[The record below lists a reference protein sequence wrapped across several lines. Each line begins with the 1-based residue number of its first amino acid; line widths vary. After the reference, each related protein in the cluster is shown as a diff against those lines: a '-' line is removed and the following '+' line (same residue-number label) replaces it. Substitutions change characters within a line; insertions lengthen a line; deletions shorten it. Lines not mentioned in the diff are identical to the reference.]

1 MGMFDDLNSTQES
14 TGSGMFADL
23 QPKGGGASGGW
34 DAPRK
39 WSDVPMEAL
48 RNTPQSA
55 GHFVGGLANA
65 VMHPI
70 DTLTGLGDAMVG
82 GTRKIAPSLIGVIDK
97 FADPSVINR
106 QNNTANALGGAMKD
120 RYGSMDGVKNT
131 LATDPVGALADLST
145 VLTGGA
151 AAATKAPMVSS
162 ALQKAATLTNPLS
175 VVAPAARGLG
185 RVVETPASAVL
196 GVSTGVGQDTIR
208 NAAKAGFNKDASFMN
223 NISGKTGMSD
233 VLDTVQLNLQNM
245 GAKKAAD
252 YRSGK
257 IDIKN
262 TAAVMVTAELP
273 GFAKPGQKID
283 VTVSAIG
290 KASNLRGGTLLLTS
304 LRGVDGEIYAISQ
317 GSLAATGIDATAA
330 AGSKVVIGVPTS
342 ARIPQGATVE
352 RIVDNPFDKADRVIL
367 NVRDSDFTT
376 TTAIVNVINTRF
388 GADVA
393 RAMDGVTVS
402 LQAPQDLTQRVAF
415 MSMVENM
422 DVMPGEPSARVVV
435 NARTGTVVISRNV
448 RVTAAA
454 VSHGTIS
461 VSVAVTNEISQPG
474 PFSNGTTAAVQNAEV
489 AVSEPNK
496 PMFMFNPGVD
506 LRQIV
511 DAVNQVGATPS
522 ALIAILEA
530 LKSAGSLRAD
540 LLVI

>member
-1 MGMFDDLNSTQES
+1 MKSWLALFLSLFLA
-14 TGSGMFADL
+14 SGNAFADRI
-23 QPKGGGASGGW
+23 K
-34 DAPRK
+34 D
-39 WSDVPMEAL
+39 
-48 RNTPQSA
+48 
-55 GHFVGGLANA
+55 
-65 VMHPI
+65 
-70 DTLTGLGDAMVG
+70 LTSVAAM
-82 GTRKIAPSLIGVIDK
+82 RSNQLIGYGLVVGLPGTGDG
-97 FADPSVINR
+97 ADVSFTAQSMKTLLNR
-106 QNNTANALGGAMKD
+106 
-120 RYGSMDGVKNT
+120 
-131 LATDPVGALADLST
+131 
-145 VLTGGA
+145 
-151 AAATKAPMVSS
+151 
-162 ALQKAATLTNPLS
+162 
-175 VVAPAARGLG
+175 
-185 RVVETPASAVL
+185 L
-196 GVSTGVGQDTIR
+196 GVSLEGALSDFETAASTGKV
-208 NAAKAGFNKDASFMN
+208 
-223 NISGKTGMSD
+223 
-233 VLDTVQLNLQNM
+233 
-245 GAKKAAD
+245 
-252 YRSGK
+252 
-257 IDIKN
+257 DIKN

-317 GSLAATGIDATAA
+317 GSLNATGIDATAA
-330 AGSKVVIGVPTS
+330 AGSKVVIGVPTAS
-342 ARIPQGATVE
+342 RIPQGATVE
-352 RIVDNPFDKADRVIL
+352 RIVENPFDKAERVIL

-376 TTAIVNVINTRF
+376 TTAIVNSVNARF

-393 RAMDGVTVS
+393 RAMDAVSIS

-474 PFSNGTTAAVQNAEV
+474 AFSNGVTAAVQNADV
-489 AVSEPNK
+489 TVSEPNK
-496 PMFMFNPGVD
+496 PMFLFNPGVD

-522 ALIAILEA
+522 SLIAILEA

>member
-1 MGMFDDLNSTQES
+1 MKSWLVIFLSFFLATGNASADRIKDLTSVAAMRSNQLI
-14 TGSGMFADL
+14 GYGL
-23 QPKGGGASGGW
+23 
-34 DAPRK
+34 
-39 WSDVPMEAL
+39 V
-48 RNTPQSA
+48 
-55 GHFVGGLANA
+55 VGLAGTGDGA
-65 VMHPI
+65 DVSFTAQSMK
-70 DTLTGLGDAMVG
+70 TLL
-82 GTRKIAPSLIGVIDK
+82 
-97 FADPSVINR
+97 NR
-106 QNNTANALGGAMKD
+106 
-120 RYGSMDGVKNT
+120 
-131 LATDPVGALADLST
+131 
-145 VLTGGA
+145 
-151 AAATKAPMVSS
+151 
-162 ALQKAATLTNPLS
+162 
-175 VVAPAARGLG
+175 
-185 RVVETPASAVL
+185 L
-196 GVSTGVGQDTIR
+196 GVSLEGALSDFETAASTGKV
-208 NAAKAGFNKDASFMN
+208 
-223 NISGKTGMSD
+223 
-233 VLDTVQLNLQNM
+233 
-245 GAKKAAD
+245 
-252 YRSGK
+252 
-257 IDIKN
+257 DIKN

-317 GSLAATGIDATAA
+317 GSLTATGIDATAA

-342 ARIPQGATVE
+342 SRIPQGATVE
-352 RIVDNPFDKADRVIL
+352 RIVENSFDKAERVIL

-376 TTAIVNVINTRF
+376 TTAIVNSVNTRF

-393 RAMDGVTVS
+393 RAMDAVSIS
-402 LQAPQDLTQRVAF
+402 LQAPLDLTQRVAF

-422 DVMPGEPSARVVV
+422 DVMPGEPSARVVI
-435 NARTGTVVISRNV
+435 NAKTGTVVISRNV

-474 PFSNGTTAAVQNAEV
+474 AFSNGVTAAVQNADV
-489 AVSEPNK
+489 SVSEPNK
-496 PMFMFNPGVD
+496 PMFLFNPGVD

>member
-1 MGMFDDLNSTQES
+1 MKSWLALFLSLFLA
-14 TGSGMFADL
+14 SGNAFADRI
-23 QPKGGGASGGW
+23 K
-34 DAPRK
+34 D
-39 WSDVPMEAL
+39 
-48 RNTPQSA
+48 
-55 GHFVGGLANA
+55 
-65 VMHPI
+65 
-70 DTLTGLGDAMVG
+70 LTSVAAM
-82 GTRKIAPSLIGVIDK
+82 RSNQLIGYGLVVGLPGTGDG
-97 FADPSVINR
+97 ADVSFTAQSMKTLLNR
-106 QNNTANALGGAMKD
+106 
-120 RYGSMDGVKNT
+120 
-131 LATDPVGALADLST
+131 
-145 VLTGGA
+145 
-151 AAATKAPMVSS
+151 
-162 ALQKAATLTNPLS
+162 
-175 VVAPAARGLG
+175 
-185 RVVETPASAVL
+185 L
-196 GVSTGVGQDTIR
+196 GVSLEGALSDFETAASTGKV
-208 NAAKAGFNKDASFMN
+208 
-223 NISGKTGMSD
+223 
-233 VLDTVQLNLQNM
+233 
-245 GAKKAAD
+245 
-252 YRSGK
+252 
-257 IDIKN
+257 DIKN

-317 GSLAATGIDATAA
+317 DSLAATGIDATAA
-330 AGSKVVIGVPTS
+330 AGSKVVIGVPTA

-352 RIVDNPFDKADRVIL
+352 RIVDNPFDKTERVIL

-376 TTAIVNVINTRF
+376 TTAIVNAVNTRF

-402 LQAPQDLTQRVAF
+402 LQAPLDLTQRVAF

-422 DVMPGEPSARVVV
+422 DVMPGEPAARVVV

-474 PFSNGTTAAVQNAEV
+474 AFSGGTTAAVQNADV

>member
-1 MGMFDDLNSTQES
+1 MKSWLALFITLTLSSGTVLADRIKDLTSVAAMRSNQLIGYGLVVGLN
-14 TGSGMFADL
+14 GSGDGADVSFT
-23 QPKGGGASGGW
+23 A
-34 DAPRK
+34 
-39 WSDVPMEAL
+39 
-48 RNTPQSA
+48 QS
-55 GHFVGGLANA
+55 
-65 VMHPI
+65 MK
-70 DTLTGLGDAMVG
+70 TLL
-82 GTRKIAPSLIGVIDK
+82 
-97 FADPSVINR
+97 NR
-106 QNNTANALGGAMKD
+106 
-120 RYGSMDGVKNT
+120 
-131 LATDPVGALADLST
+131 
-145 VLTGGA
+145 
-151 AAATKAPMVSS
+151 
-162 ALQKAATLTNPLS
+162 
-175 VVAPAARGLG
+175 
-185 RVVETPASAVL
+185 L
-196 GVSTGVGQDTIR
+196 GVSLEGPLSDFET
-208 NAAKAGFNKDASFMN
+208 AS
-223 NISGKTGMSD
+223 S
-233 VLDTVQLNLQNM
+233 
-245 GAKKAAD
+245 
-252 YRSGK
+252 SGK

-290 KASNLRGGTLLLTS
+290 KASNLRGGPLLLTS

-317 GSLAATGIDATAA
+317 GSLSATGIDATAA

-352 RIVDNPFDKADRVIL
+352 RIVDNPFDKAERVIL

-474 PFSNGTTAAVQNAEV
+474 AFSNGTTAAVQNADV

>member
-1 MGMFDDLNSTQES
+1 
-14 TGSGMFADL
+14 
-23 QPKGGGASGGW
+23 
-34 DAPRK
+34 
-39 WSDVPMEAL
+39 
-48 RNTPQSA
+48 
-55 GHFVGGLANA
+55 
-65 VMHPI
+65 
-70 DTLTGLGDAMVG
+70 
-82 GTRKIAPSLIGVIDK
+82 
-97 FADPSVINR
+97 
-106 QNNTANALGGAMKD
+106 
-120 RYGSMDGVKNT
+120 
-131 LATDPVGALADLST
+131 
-145 VLTGGA
+145 
-151 AAATKAPMVSS
+151 
-162 ALQKAATLTNPLS
+162 
-175 VVAPAARGLG
+175 
-185 RVVETPASAVL
+185 
-196 GVSTGVGQDTIR
+196 
-208 NAAKAGFNKDASFMN
+208 
-223 NISGKTGMSD
+223 
-233 VLDTVQLNLQNM
+233 
-245 GAKKAAD
+245 
-252 YRSGK
+252 
-257 IDIKN
+257 
-262 TAAVMVTAELP
+262 MVTAELP

-352 RIVDNPFDKADRVIL
+352 RIVDNPFDKAERVIL

-376 TTAIVNVINTRF
+376 TTAIVNVINSRF

-474 PFSNGTTAAVQNAEV
+474 AFSGGTTAAVQNADV

>member
-1 MGMFDDLNSTQES
+1 MKSWLSLFLALSLFSGNVMADRIKDLASVAAMRSNQLIGYGLVVGLAGSGDGADVSFTAQSMKTLLNRLGVTLEGALSDFETSAS
-14 TGSGMFADL
+14 TG
-23 QPKGGGASGGW
+23 K
-34 DAPRK
+34 
-39 WSDVPMEAL
+39 V
-48 RNTPQSA
+48 
-55 GHFVGGLANA
+55 
-65 VMHPI
+65 
-70 DTLTGLGDAMVG
+70 
-82 GTRKIAPSLIGVIDK
+82 
-97 FADPSVINR
+97 
-106 QNNTANALGGAMKD
+106 
-120 RYGSMDGVKNT
+120 
-131 LATDPVGALADLST
+131 
-145 VLTGGA
+145 
-151 AAATKAPMVSS
+151 
-162 ALQKAATLTNPLS
+162 
-175 VVAPAARGLG
+175 
-185 RVVETPASAVL
+185 
-196 GVSTGVGQDTIR
+196 
-208 NAAKAGFNKDASFMN
+208 
-223 NISGKTGMSD
+223 
-233 VLDTVQLNLQNM
+233 
-245 GAKKAAD
+245 
-252 YRSGK
+252 
-257 IDIKN
+257 DIKN

-317 GSLAATGIDATAA
+317 GSLAVTGIDATAA

-352 RIVDNPFDKADRVIL
+352 RIVDNPFDKAERVIL

-376 TTAIVNVINTRF
+376 TTAIVNVINNRF

-461 VSVAVTNEISQPG
+461 VSVAVTNEISQPSA
-474 PFSNGTTAAVQNAEV
+474 FSGGTTAPVQNADV

>member
-1 MGMFDDLNSTQES
+1 
-14 TGSGMFADL
+14 
-23 QPKGGGASGGW
+23 
-34 DAPRK
+34 
-39 WSDVPMEAL
+39 
-48 RNTPQSA
+48 
-55 GHFVGGLANA
+55 
-65 VMHPI
+65 
-70 DTLTGLGDAMVG
+70 
-82 GTRKIAPSLIGVIDK
+82 
-97 FADPSVINR
+97 
-106 QNNTANALGGAMKD
+106 
-120 RYGSMDGVKNT
+120 
-131 LATDPVGALADLST
+131 
-145 VLTGGA
+145 
-151 AAATKAPMVSS
+151 
-162 ALQKAATLTNPLS
+162 
-175 VVAPAARGLG
+175 
-185 RVVETPASAVL
+185 
-196 GVSTGVGQDTIR
+196 
-208 NAAKAGFNKDASFMN
+208 
-223 NISGKTGMSD
+223 
-233 VLDTVQLNLQNM
+233 
-245 GAKKAAD
+245 
-252 YRSGK
+252 
-257 IDIKN
+257 
-262 TAAVMVTAELP
+262 MVTAELP

-317 GSLAATGIDATAA
+317 GSLTATGIDATAA

-342 ARIPQGATVE
+342 TRIPQGATVE
-352 RIVDNPFDKADRVIL
+352 RIVENSFDKAERVIL

-376 TTAIVNVINTRF
+376 TTAIVNSVNSRF

-393 RAMDGVTVS
+393 RAMDAVSIS

-422 DVMPGEPSARVVV
+422 DVMPGEPSARVVI
-435 NARTGTVVISRNV
+435 NAKTGTVVISRNV

-474 PFSNGTTAAVQNAEV
+474 AFSNGVTAAVQNADV
-489 AVSEPNK
+489 SVSEPNK
-496 PMFMFNPGVD
+496 PMFLFNPGVD